1 LTVKGLDR
9 VVHNLRNWNS
19 RMKAA
24 TFALAQN
31 WAGKLER
38 EMKEKA
44 PWTDRTGN
52 ARAGLYGTTEWDGND
67 VVIRIGHT
75 VVYGVYL
82 ELAHDGRYAIV
93 KPTQEA
99 NKADLLRDFRELW
112 GQ

>member
-1 LTVKGLDR
+1 MAQGMGQVFRNLDAWDR
-9 VVHNLRNWNS
+9 
-19 RMKAA
+19 RMRAA

-52 ARAGLYGTTEWDGND
+52 ARAGLYGTAEWDGND

-75 VVYGVYL
+75 VDYGVYL
-82 ELAHDGRYAIV
+82 ELARDGLYAIV
-93 KPTQEA
+93 KPTQQA
-99 NKADLLRDFRELW
+99 NKANLLRDFRELW
-112 GQ
+112 GG

>member
-1 LTVKGLDR
+1 MAQGMSQVFRNLDAWDR
-9 VVHNLRNWNS
+9 
-19 RMKAA
+19 RMRAA

-52 ARAGLYGTTEWDGND
+52 ARAGLYGTAALEGQE
-67 VVIRIGHT
+67 VVIRLGHT
-75 VVYGVYL
+75 VSYGVYL

-93 KPTQEA
+93 KPTQQA
-99 NKADLLRDFRELW
+99 NKAKLLRDFRELW